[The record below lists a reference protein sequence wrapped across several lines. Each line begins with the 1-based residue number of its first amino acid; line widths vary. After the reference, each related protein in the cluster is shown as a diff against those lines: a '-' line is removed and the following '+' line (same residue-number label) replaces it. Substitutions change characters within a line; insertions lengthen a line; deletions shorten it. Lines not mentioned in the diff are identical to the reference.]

1 MLTVKSCVLE
11 WHLHCLWQGW
21 ILFLLGCY
29 KVILLFVL
37 HYVVMVAFYHM
48 LGTFSQEVVFAAGA
62 ADQTTT
68 VTIPITDNEI
78 ALEDDVVRRFGL
90 RDVSTNL
97 VTIGNPSETSLTII
111 DDDSELTCYLVSLVL
126 LLFLLHSSC

>member
-1 MLTVKSCVLE
+1 M
-11 WHLHCLWQGW
+11 
-21 ILFLLGCY
+21 IL
-29 KVILLFVL
+29 VFVL
-37 HYVVMVAFYHM
+37 HYIVMVAFYRM
-48 LGTFSQEVVFAAGA
+48 SGTFSQEVVFAAGA

-111 DDDSELTCYLVSLVL
+111 DDDSELMCYLVSLIL
-126 LLFLLHSSC
+126 LLFLLRSSC